1 MEILPDKTQLTS
13 EWRSPPTKIRRASE
27 DYGFSLLPS
36 LCQSGAWVSELKL
49 YGGGLV
55 LIVKKDG
62 TTMQLWITSVNDF
75 RNTYVAHT
83 NKELTEKDEAIETL
97 TLLRLKQPC

>member
-1 MEILPDKTQLTS
+1 MEYPNVGVGCA
-13 EWRSPPTKIRRASE
+13 SPFWAIGPTLDAEIAE
-27 DYGFSLLPS
+27 DNGFFLLPS
-36 LCQSGAWVSELKL
+36 LRQSGARVSELRL

-83 NKELTEKDEAIETL
+83 NKELTEKDEA
-97 TLLRLKQPC
+97 